1 MEYQG
6 FIVDAFEREPGK
18 WRAKLSRSSGRPL
31 FTGPKRRI
39 WQFVTGIDATTASA
53 ALLMA
58 VEAIEAGT
66 FSTAAPLPEKFWRRR
81 RQHSNAQSLD
91 DRTISA
97 AQHINKK
104 SIVRTPSGESRAR
117 RVSNPC
123 K

>member
-31 FTGPKRRI
+31 ITGRKRRI

-58 VEAIEAGT
+58 LEAIEAGT
-66 FSTAAPLPEKFWRRR
+66 FSSAVPIPEKFWRRR
-81 RQHSNAQSLD
+81 RQRSNEPTLD
-91 DRTISA
+91 DRSIPAVHRANQNSIVA
-97 AQHINKK
+97 NKK
-104 SIVRTPSGESRAR
+104 PRIRTGPSQAG
-117 RVSNPC
+117 
-123 K
+123 